1 MQNKHSIIRIL
12 GIAALIV
19 LLLLFSSSAVAE
31 KPDHEKVFTDWA
43 PLNMNSLLRSYN
55 VIAFGDVTLNT
66 HQNGGVL
73 IKGDLK
79 GSQSYADGAVTLP
92 SYIQGHVGCSVP
104 YHYTGTNTINDIG
117 NAT

>member
-12 GIAALIV
+12 GITTLIV
-19 LLLLFSSSAVAE
+19 LLLLFASSAVAE

-73 IKGDLK
+73 IKGIIIFIVL
-79 GSQSYADGAVTLP
+79 SYVLSTA
-92 SYIQGHVGCSVP
+92 SGH
-104 YHYTGTNTINDIG
+104 NI
-117 NAT
+117 